1 MADQLKLCCVVFDE
15 LAIKENVSYNTEH
28 DEVDDFGDVGK
39 FNILPILFTLK
50 GLACKWKQPI
60 GYFVTSSTPSGDL
73 LKYFLLKC
81 IEIINKYMHVALLS
95 KL

>member
-1 MADQLKLCCVVFDE
+1 MLYE

-28 DEVDDFGDVGK
+28 DEVDDFGDVGN

-60 GYFVTSSTPSGDL
+60 GYFVTNSTPSADL
-73 LKYFLLKC
+73 LKNLLLKC
-81 IEIINKYMHVALLS
+81 IKIASEYVALLS
-95 KL
+95 NYNMLSRVK